1 MLHSTARLWL
11 HAERLMFQAI
21 SLLADLMAVHE
32 FRCNHAPFRQPFD
45 KDGVRLFLLVCLTKS
60 SLKISL
66 LLSFLFP
73 NRTRELGVLMLFKS
87 VSSFPFNEGLEAF
100 IVDEN

>member
-1 MLHSTARLWL
+1 MIVVIANNTP
-11 HAERLMFQAI
+11 
-21 SLLADLMAVHE
+21 
-32 FRCNHAPFRQPFD
+32 N
-45 KDGVRLFLLVCLTKS
+45 S
-60 SLKISL
+60 SIVI
-66 LLSFLFP
+66 SFLFP